1 MDAIN
6 VLCYLIFTLTLIVL
20 VSNVYSIYLGH
31 SDNRYN
37 LFEYLL
43 GATNVFICVALMIFG
58 GWQLYQNNTTLPAR
72 ETVYINWQAIDNP
85 TFNSEENEIIQDDDK
100 WAYNSYHETPYN
112 SPQKKLSSF
121 QTQGNNNNRFNAN
134 NNIYAK
140 PYHHHKPIPTITIT
154 KPDDEDE
161 EKGEDLTQYQD
172 ENAARPHRIIDQVY
186 EYNRGENPLTATKYN
201 QISSFQNQITKNGSP
216 NNDNDNYATINR
228 GYYPHHQVVPTT
240 NVTKTEKIELST
252 FKPITTTT
260 TNNNNNNNNNNNSKE
275 TVNIFPSNSRVK
287 SNNNKHHLSIVNEE
301 EEWGDGSEI
310 VVNNNSLNY
319 NDDNDDYDDVVVEE
333 ERIYETVPDND
344 IIMTSPE
351 LKNTKD
357 KSKKKNND
365 NNYHHHTATENHI
378 EKDDDFEIIGEYYN
392 DDDEYYKN
400 HRHFDQYSH
409 NNINSL
415 PLPKSSNQHYPFT
428 SYYNNNDN
436 NNIRRQS
443 IYSEPVDVAA

>member
-72 ETVYINWQAIDNP
+72 ETVYLNWQAIDNP

-121 QTQGNNNNRFNAN
+121 QTQGNNNNRSNANN

-140 PYHHHKPIPTITIT
+140 PYHHHHKPIPTITIT

-186 EYNRGENPLTATKYN
+186 EYNRCENPLTATKYN

-260 TNNNNNNNNNNNSKE
+260 TNNNNNNSKE

-301 EEWGDGSEI
+301 EEEWSDGSEI

-415 PLPKSSNQHYPFT
+415 SLPKSINQHYPST